1 MKAILR
7 KRRHAVLRFV
17 VVGSVVGALVGLLIH
32 QIELG
37 PPLPHALRGAAAGFL
52 IGGILGVGEEFVFI
66 GRYRW
71 RAYMILNAL
80 RISLYVTALLAA
92 LIIVNA
98 ADTWLTQETGFV
110 EAVRLYV
117 VGDTMGRDSIFA
129 IVVAILGTSFLEI
142 RKLHNSGDLRRYLM
156 GVYRYP
162 EAEDRVFLFA
172 DLQDSTGLAERLGD
186 LAYTRLIGDCYR
198 DMSEAILAWRGQ
210 VYQYVGD
217 EVIVSWP
224 FDKGTKNASC
234 IRCFFDM
241 EQLLEGKARRYM
253 RRYGTIPKFRAGI
266 HGGSVL
272 TVWVGEAKT
281 ELAFF
286 GDTLNAVSRI
296 QGHCKALNERC
307 LVSATVLEQLDLPSE
322 LRAKSLGEAELRG
335 KDELIELFAL
345 ERAVPRRP
353 RQLRRAA

>member
-37 PPLPHALRGAAAGFL
+37 PPLPHALRGTAAGFL

-142 RKLHNSGDLRRYLM
+142 RKLHNSGGLRRYLM

-198 DMSEAILAWRGQ
+198 DMSEAILAWRGRVEQ
-210 VYQYVGD
+210 GPAVRTTPTGSGRNGGIRRTSSVPSS
-217 EVIVSWP
+217 VVASRRRCWPACSWWLW
-224 FDKGTKNASC
+224 AS
-234 IRCFFDM
+234 RCPAD
-241 EQLLEGKARRYM
+241 
-253 RRYGTIPKFRAGI
+253 P
-266 HGGSVL
+266 S
-272 TVWVGEAKT
+272 
-281 ELAFF
+281 
-286 GDTLNAVSRI
+286 SP
-296 QGHCKALNERC
+296 
-307 LVSATVLEQLDLPSE
+307 SAWY
-322 LRAKSLGEAELRG
+322 
-335 KDELIELFAL
+335 
-345 ERAVPRRP
+345 
-353 RQLRRAA
+353 